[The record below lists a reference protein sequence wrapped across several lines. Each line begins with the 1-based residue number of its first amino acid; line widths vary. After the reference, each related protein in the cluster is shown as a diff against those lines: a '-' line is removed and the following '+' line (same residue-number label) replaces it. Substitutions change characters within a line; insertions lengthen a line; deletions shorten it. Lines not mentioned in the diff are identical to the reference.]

1 MGVNAD
7 YFSATVQYLNILTG
21 EELVPT
27 TINGKDAYSFH
38 CPFCTCLVH
47 SIDAKHRRTARLIRE
62 RADSWVFTCSRGF
75 SVDCKGGVRSMHN
88 FLLLL
93 NPDLY
98 REYMFSLSMT
108 NSRNHKALRQFK
120 NI

>member
-7 YFSATVQYLNILTG
+7 YLSATVQYLSILTG
-21 EELVPT
+21 EELVPAT
-27 TINGKDAYSFH
+27 VNGKNAYSFH

-47 SIDAKHRRTARLIRE
+47 SEEAKRRRTARLIRE
-62 RADSWVFTCSRGF
+62 YADSWVFTCSRGF

-108 NSRNHKALRQFK
+108 DPRNHHELKRFK
-120 NI
+120 RV

>member
-1 MGVNAD
+1 MGVNTD
-7 YFSATVQYLNILTG
+7 YLSATVQCLNILTG

-27 TINGKDAYSFH
+27 TINGKNAYSFH

-47 SIDAKHRRTARLIRE
+47 SEEAKQRRTARLIRE
-62 RADSWVFTCSRGF
+62 RADSWGFTCSRGF
-75 SVDCKGGVRSMHN
+75 SIDCKGGVRSMHN

-98 REYMFSLSMT
+98 REYMFTLSMT
-108 NSRNHKALRQFK
+108 DPRNHKALRQFK